1 VGGTVAGV
9 SDHPP
14 AESGSTV
21 APPDGDDTETD
32 DPETDDTQA
41 RDRLPRWVPRAILLY
56 FVGLATFGV
65 LTWLIGRLQTLLLDL
80 FVALFLS
87 FALEPL
93 VNRLQKRG
101 WRRGWATAVSFLGL
115 LVFAVVFLLAIG
127 AVVFD
132 QVNQFIDEAPD
143 LAQDAADW
151 VNERFDANVSV
162 EELQEELTREDGPVQ
177 GFATRLAGNALAVG
191 ASALGI
197 LFRLLAIGLFT
208 FYLVA
213 DGPKFRRTV
222 CSFLPPRRQRRVLET
237 WEIAIDKTGGYL
249 YSRALLALISALF
262 HWAFFQAI
270 GVPYAAALA
279 LFVGLISQFVPT
291 IGTYIAGAMPVLVAV
306 AHDPIDGIWVLA
318 FVVAYQQVENYLF
331 APRITARTMA
341 LHPAVAFATV
351 IAGAA
356 LFGAVG
362 ALLALPFAAVFQAVG
377 STYIARH
384 EVIETEMTVEPRR
397 RGGLLRRLLG
407 HGEPDDPPDEEPG
420 TRAPESAGNM

>member
-1 VGGTVAGV
+1 VTDVPEPAPP
-9 SDHPP
+9 SPP
-14 AESGSTV
+14 ASTDAGEPEAADEDEGS
-21 APPDGDDTETD
+21 
-32 DPETDDTQA
+32 
-41 RDRLPRWVPRAILLY
+41 RDRLPPWVPRAILLY

-80 FVALFLS
+80 IVSLFLS
-87 FALEPL
+87 FALEPV

-101 WRRGWATAVSFLGL
+101 WRRGWATGVAFLGM
-115 LVFAVVFLLAIG
+115 LVFTAVFLFAIG

-143 LAQDAADW
+143 LAQDAADF
-151 VNERFDANVSV
+151 VNDRFDANVSV

-197 LFRLLAIGLFT
+197 LFRILAIGLFT

-262 HWAFFQAI
+262 HWGFFQAI

-279 LFVGLISQFVPT
+279 LFVGLVSQFVPT
-291 IGTYIAGAMPVLVAV
+291 IGTYIAGAVPVLVAL
-306 AHDPIDGIWVLA
+306 AHDPVDGIWVLA

-362 ALLALPFAAVFQAVG
+362 ALLALPFAAVLQAVG
-377 STYIARH
+377 STYVARH
-384 EVIETEMTVEPRR
+384 EVIETDMTAEPRR
-397 RGGLLRRLLG
+397 PGGLLRRWLG
-407 HGEPDDPPDEEPG
+407 HRDPASGPHDEETG
-420 TRAPESAGNM
+420 SRGA